1 MWHWDRSW
9 IWVCTIGCI
18 FRAKKEYQDGLHEK
32 FMTSLHIPWCHCCPQ
47 SWVPM
52 MDDKE
57 GMVAILG
64 VGCSSAVCIGFGCG
78 SSAGGSEP
86 QVYLCGAGF
95 FIYPELTHSLTWSF
109 MLCFRFSRIP
119 SFFMWRNLSSK
130 IFSSDFIMCVE
141 KSGGGQEHYFLYTC
155 IRN

>member
-1 MWHWDRSW
+1 
-9 IWVCTIGCI
+9 
-18 FRAKKEYQDGLHEK
+18 
-32 FMTSLHIPWCHCCPQ
+32 
-47 SWVPM
+47 M

-95 FIYPELTHSLTWSF
+95 FIYPELTHSLH
-109 MLCFRFSRIP
+109 P
-119 SFFMWRNLSSK
+119 SCCALGFLKYLVSLF
-130 IFSSDFIMCVE
+130 
-141 KSGGGQEHYFLYTC
+141 GGT
-155 IRN
+155 